1 VRIGS
6 SFPDHGFPIEWFPYR
21 LVPVKCLLPRLRPF
35 ILRFHDRQLEPPNDT
50 LAKMKEKDLPKEML
64 DVGTLSDI
72 TEAW

>member
-1 VRIGS
+1 
-6 SFPDHGFPIEWFPYR
+6 
-21 LVPVKCLLPRLRPF
+21 
-35 ILRFHDRQLEPPNDT
+35 LEPPNDT